1 MNDDEKWLRELAQVA
16 NEDQQAG
23 EARLDSR
30 WDRLSAGDL
39 SAEEEA
45 ALRAEAAASEEG
57 RAAYEAF
64 RPLGPE
70 FQARVVQ
77 TLRNRSA
84 RRVVPFR
91 RRAEQLGGWLVGM
104 AAAAAVLFLMLRS
117 PGSLPPLPE
126 YTAVPSGGVQT
137 LRGAPPQAL
146 GTLLPGSTFDLI
158 LRPGTA
164 VSGPVEARYF
174 LARGGEVRPWPVPKG
189 AMQSSGDGVL
199 RIHGMVGGAIVIPPG
214 GWTLWAVVGRPRS
227 LPDAAALRA
236 DLAQGQTRTP
246 YWQAL
251 KIDLK
256 TE

>member
-1 MNDDEKWLRELAQVA
+1 MNDDDRWLRELARVA
-16 NEDQQAG
+16 NDEQQAG
-23 EARLDSR
+23 EARLDGR

-45 ALRAEAAASEEG
+45 ALRAEAATSEEG

-77 TLRNRSA
+77 ALRDRSA
-84 RRVVPFR
+84 GRVLPFR
-91 RRAEQLGGWLVGM
+91 RRARQLGGWLVGV
-104 AAAAAVLFLMLRS
+104 AAAAAVLVLVFRG
-117 PGSLPPLPE
+117 PGALPPLPG
-126 YTAVPSGGVQT
+126 YTLVPSGGVQS
-137 LRGAPPQAL
+137 LRGERPNAF
-146 GTLLPGSTFDLI
+146 GTLVPGSTFDLV
-158 LRPGTA
+158 LQPETA

-174 LARGGEVRPWPVPKG
+174 LERGGELRPWPVPKG

-199 RIHGMVGGAIVIPPG
+199 KVHGMVGGAIVIPPG
-214 GWTLWAVVGRPRS
+214 DWTLWAVVGRPRS

-236 DLAQGQTRTP
+236 HLARGQTRAP
-246 YWQAL
+246 DWQAL